1 MNKATVL
8 RDLDRTRELV
18 VPFFDSDAE
27 LLRRS
32 YGTGKWT
39 LRQILAHLADSEVV
53 SQARTRFIL
62 SEPGTSIVPFDQDKW
77 TRTLLYEQRSVPLM
91 RRLFITTRESLIEL
105 VDLLPEVL
113 FGREGRHP
121 EHPSYR
127 AWDVVTRTAT
137 HTKHHYGQ
145 LVAIRDGVPWLPPS
159 PSA

>member
-8 RDLDRTRELV
+8 RDLDRSRELV
-18 VPFFDSDAE
+18 VPFFDSDAP

-32 YGTGKWT
+32 YGPGKWT

-53 SQARTRFIL
+53 SQTRTRFIL
-62 SEPGTSIVPFDQDKW
+62 SEPGVSIVPFDQDKW
-77 TRTLLYEQRSVPLM
+77 TRTLLYDQRSIPLM

-105 VDLLPEVL
+105 VDLLPEAL

-121 EHPSYR
+121 EHPSCR

-137 HTKHHYGQ
+137 HTMHHYGQ
-145 LVAIRDGVPWLPPS
+145 LVAIRDGVPWPPPS